1 MYNRIC
7 EGMYDN
13 LKMHNGILLF
23 MNRFGENVKK
33 NIKLEE
39 KNDRLIQKYRV

>member
-1 MYNRIC
+1 MVFC
-7 EGMYDN
+7 F
-13 LKMHNGILLF
+13 F